1 MGASARGKVHS
12 VEALTE
18 GRRPLSLL
26 WSAVVHMTKKTDA
39 AQAGEPFW
47 RKPLEDMSQA
57 EWESLCDGCGRCC
70 LVKLEDEDTGEIHF
84 TDIGCK
90 LYDASTCRCANY
102 EKRKKL
108 VPDCVQLTPK
118 AVRTLP
124 WLPPSCAYRLVAEGK
139 DLKWW
144 HPLVSG
150 RPETVHE
157 AGISTLGKVHLSE
170 EEVVFEEWPDH
181 IRDWPGRN
189 PRGRKPKP

>member
-1 MGASARGKVHS
+1 MNAKLPSRPSAAPAPARPAAASGTNPYWR
-12 VEALTE
+12 
-18 GRRPLSLL
+18 
-26 WSAVVHMTKKTDA
+26 TKK
-39 AQAGEPFW
+39 
-47 RKPLEDMSQA
+47 LEELSVT

-84 TDIGCK
+84 TDIACK
-90 LYDASTCRCANY
+90 LLETGSCRCSNY
-102 EKRKKL
+102 AHRRKF
-108 VPDCVQLTPK
+108 VRDCVKLTPE

-157 AGISTLGKVHLSE
+157 AGVSVRGRVGGVE
-170 EEVVFEEWPDH
+170 GNVRFRDWPDH
-181 IRDWPGRN
+181 IADWPGKM
-189 PRGRKPKP
+189 PRAGKPKKPADPPPGGEG

>member
-1 MGASARGKVHS
+1 
-12 VEALTE
+12 
-18 GRRPLSLL
+18 
-26 WSAVVHMTKKTDA
+26 MTTGPKKT
-39 AQAGEPFW
+39 EPFW
-47 RKPLEDMSQA
+47 RKPLEDMSQT

-90 LYDASTCRCANY
+90 LFNAETCRCANY
-102 EKRKKL
+102 SKRKKL
-108 VPDCVQLTPK
+108 VPDCVQLTPE
-118 AVRTLP
+118 AVRSLP

-157 AGISTLGKVHLSE
+157 AGISARGKVHLTE

-189 PRGRKPKP
+189 PRGRRPKA